1 MALSKGMNR
10 LLPEL
15 HRVESQYGSIDNAPQ
30 DVVKH
35 IQNVEREIDTQE
47 KVPLDRRKRG
57 RIMDRIIV
65 GLPLSKMTIGQIAK
79 VLNAD
84 DEFTLNGEYMI
95 SNDALHS
102 ALKRREV
109 LVKKSKN
116 VRGHIVD

>member
-1 MALSKGMNR
+1 MSKGMNR